1 MAVAKESISIALS
14 LAAAGFGPLVGGTLL
29 YAIQGK
35 FGDIPMGLAISLV
48 VYPVAFIFACIFGLP
63 LFLLARHLKLVRWWS
78 AIASGLLVGCAVQ
91 FLVLNGPH
99 HFENL
104 LLYAI
109 EGMSSALLFF
119 AVWRW
124 RAHA

>member
-14 LAAAGFGPLVGGTLL
+14 LVAAGFGPLVGGTLF
-29 YAIQGK
+29 YAIRGE
-35 FGDIPMGLAISLV
+35 FGDIPMGLTISLA

-63 LFLLARHLKLVRWWS
+63 LFLLARRFKLVRWWF
-78 AIASGLLVGCAVQ
+78 AIATGLFVGCAVQ
-91 FLVLNGPH
+91 FLVLNGTH
-99 HFENL
+99 HLENL